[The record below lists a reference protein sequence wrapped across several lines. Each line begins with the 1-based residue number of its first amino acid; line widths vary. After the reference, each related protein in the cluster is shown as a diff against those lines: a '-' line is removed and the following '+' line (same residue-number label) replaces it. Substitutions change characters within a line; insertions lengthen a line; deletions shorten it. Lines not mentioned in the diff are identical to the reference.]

1 MTVGERLAHWLGKL
15 TGWVASAG
23 YFLLSVAFHRG
34 YFEYLPPGAKAWL
47 ERKARNQV
55 GDRPGQANLKRDK

>member
-1 MTVGERLAHWLGKL
+1 MTFGEQLAHWLGKL

-23 YFLLSVAFHRG
+23 YLLLSVAFHRG

-47 ERKARNQV
+47 ERKAGNQV
-55 GDRPGQANLKRDK
+55 EDGPGQANVKRHK